1 MLSCHASDV
10 PDTSSVSSASRARYH
25 TNSVVAKMYIFRRE
39 MSRMDASL
47 NANFHPDV
55 DFERARAR
63 AMSRNLHLM
72 QKNLHLNA
80 SFLARLTSDPSF

>member
-1 MLSCHASDV
+1 MAHK
-10 PDTSSVSSASRARYH
+10 H

-39 MSRMDASL
+39 MSRMDAGL

-55 DFERARAR
+55 DFARARAR

>member
-1 MLSCHASDV
+1 
-10 PDTSSVSSASRARYH
+10 
-25 TNSVVAKMYIFRRE
+25 
-39 MSRMDASL
+39 MSRMDANL

-72 QKNLHLNA
+72 QKILHLNA